1 MRRCMNLPHEV
12 VAYDLLAPKLKTSG
26 QCAMAYDSNLLHR
39 RWWGWTST
47 TWPRCSRLVRVGS
60 EVRTASQPSP
70 KETHQHIN
78 NRFPPMDVLPPP
90 PELSSDIRRAIQ
102 QAVGQANDAFIN
114 HQVTGQPE
122 TAKRKRRRDSTT
134 KEGDVTKQ
142 KKRKGVPEAART
154 SSQESSSAS
163 TAHQLGAQPKRAN
176 EVSSKPNT
184 PSTQVVPNM
193 ADNES
198 LVPSSP
204 PQSQS
209 PHAFLDAVVSAAS
222 ETGAPSETPYSFSD
236 TCFDPPSSSSYPFSA
251 IPNEL
256 PLNSAAF
263 QQPDSFSSVTGPDL
277 DYASND
283 DILHTLQDHLDV
295 TKIAS
300 VLKTLGEAA
309 AAANVPLTSLPS
321 TLLRRQQ
328 PATPND
334 SAPSSSVGI
343 PECHVPP
350 VSQHDRHL
358 VDLNT
363 HRELA
368 EHSDHAELLA
378 TKWLSAQKLAELAK
392 SQGKS
397 CDTSRVA

>member
-39 RWWGWTST
+39 RCGGVWGWTST
-47 TWPRCSRLVRVGS
+47 TWLRCSRLVRVGS

-163 TAHQLGAQPKRAN
+163 TAHQLGAQRRK
-176 EVSSKPNT
+176 
-184 PSTQVVPNM
+184 
-193 ADNES
+193 
-198 LVPSSP
+198 LV
-204 PQSQS
+204 
-209 PHAFLDAVVSAAS
+209 
-222 ETGAPSETPYSFSD
+222 
-236 TCFDPPSSSSYPFSA
+236 
-251 IPNEL
+251 
-256 PLNSAAF
+256 
-263 QQPDSFSSVTGPDL
+263 
-277 DYASND
+277 
-283 DILHTLQDHLDV
+283 
-295 TKIAS
+295 
-300 VLKTLGEAA
+300 
-309 AAANVPLTSLPS
+309 
-321 TLLRRQQ
+321 LRRKHRTAS
-328 PATPND
+328 PTRA
-334 SAPSSSVGI
+334 SI
-343 PECHVPP
+343 HR
-350 VSQHDRHL
+350 HRHL
-358 VDLNT
+358 IPSLRSPTNF
-363 HRELA
+363 L
-368 EHSDHAELLA
+368 
-378 TKWLSAQKLAELAK
+378 
-392 SQGKS
+392 
-397 CDTSRVA
+397 

>member
-1 MRRCMNLPHEV
+1 
-12 VAYDLLAPKLKTSG
+12 
-26 QCAMAYDSNLLHR
+26 MAYDSNLLHR